1 MTMSATA
8 TPRPAPASSTSQPP
22 AAPGPLLGLYVL
34 VFLVLGCIGAFAGE
48 IFFLGNRALSAGHHR
63 TIAQCLQAP
72 IMHSQPAIP
81 AFDQCVSGTF
91 RLEGL
96 FVAAVAVAVLSLAAL
111 VSLLAPRVTQRRLAR
126 SARLNV
132 PDADASFEKLCDKAQ
147 LTGRRRP
154 QLLVAGFG
162 QQEAYT
168 TGLPGRRP
176 LIVIPPKT
184 AAAVGD
190 QNHFEPVVLH
200 EMAHA
205 RARDVSW
212 VSSVRHITWI
222 TLPVV
227 ALACIPQ
234 VFDTGGGPFSGTV
247 VLQAAVFVAGTALVA
262 RELLRRREIEADR
275 QAVQWL
281 GSSDPL
287 FRLLEAGRRAVHAK
301 PGRVGERWSRPLA
314 RHPSPTARIAALQ
327 DSLGKQDG
335 GFVYTLVAGVVTVM
349 AMNTSYF
356 LTWALDEVDGGW
368 LPARVSA
375 VVAAIVLG
383 FSLTPALVRRVQ
395 RTGLSAAWWQ
405 PVAGTTSGMLLG
417 ALIPPG
423 TTPGATASILAGMDL
438 RRVLITLFL
447 AGAGAGLAT
456 LTASLASLAADG
468 RPHRWPGARTA
479 WLTAAVCGCSAAA
492 LWPIPGFTTGQTW
505 RQWVTDILPADQWHW
520 LVIPYLGT
528 ALLLTA
534 RNWRRSGRAGDAA
547 VLVITPVCAAVV
559 GATLFLARVHLAAI
573 TPYDTVVRVTEERWW
588 ACALTG
594 WVVLVILALAGGVRG
609 LARACLSAWLAA
621 VLTGLAL
628 IAHGAPAVYGTF
640 EPLSSTIIT
649 SSVLLFYLAVPTT
662 CLALLGDRQAEEER
676 RIWSA
681 RVGAG
686 AAAATAAAL
695 VLSAAMVGAIAPLP
709 PPPPPPPPPA
719 TQALTQSQAEDVAA
733 AAGSYLGSTWIPGS
747 FPASAP
753 AHMTYQPTD
762 CAALA
767 HEDYLNALPRPLT
780 RAENRYKAAPAL
792 SDDGL
797 EILSVRVES
806 FARPVPASLLT
817 AASLIFRAC
826 PHYTTQT
833 SGSRVA
839 GSNGS
844 SFVTTHAVSKTGP
857 RGAEWRADI
866 SMDLEPGTASITW
879 IMITAGHNF
888 LLISQQTISPGS
900 GSQPDEKAIS
910 AAVNAAVTA
919 LDHAVASQYR
929 LPVSGTTSALQ
940 VTYPSQTPTAN
951 DESAILSGTWTGA
964 YYCGQGE
971 TGLRLIMQASSDG
984 QVNATFSFYPLPG
997 NPDVPSG
1004 SFAMTGTYSAGGVA
1018 LTPDYWIS
1026 EPPGYEMVG
1035 LASVLAPG
1043 NQNVLE
1049 GHITASGCT
1058 TFSVQKSPWLTFL
1071 YLFLAHPVFN

>member
-8 TPRPAPASSTSQPP
+8 TPRPAPPSSTGQPP
-22 AAPGPLLGLYVL
+22 SALGPLLGLYAL

-48 IFFLGNRALSAGHHR
+48 VFFLGDRALSAGHNR
-63 TIAQCLQAP
+63 TIAQCLRASV
-72 IMHSQPAIP
+72 MHSQSAIP
-81 AFDQCVSGTF
+81 AFDRCVSGTF

-96 FVAAVAVAVLSLAAL
+96 FVAAVAVAVPSLAAL
-111 VSLLAPRVTQRRLAR
+111 VSLITPRVTQQRLAR
-126 SARLNV
+126 SAGFNV
-132 PDADASFEKLCDKAQ
+132 PDAAASFEALCDEAQ

-154 QLLVAGFG
+154 QLLVAGIE

-184 AAAVGD
+184 AVAVRD
-190 QNHFEPVVLH
+190 PNHFDPVVLH
-200 EMAHA
+200 EIAHV

-234 VFDTGGGPFSGTV
+234 IFDADGGQFSGTV

-275 QAVQWL
+275 QAVRWL
-281 GSSDPL
+281 RSPDQL
-287 FRLLEAGRRAVHAK
+287 FRLLEVGRRAVHAK
-301 PGRVGERWSRPLA
+301 TGRAGEWWSRPLA
-314 RHPSPTARIAALQ
+314 RHPSPAVRIAALQ
-327 DSLGKQDG
+327 DPLGKQDG
-335 GFVYTLVAGVVTVM
+335 GFVYALVAGVVTVI

-383 FSLTPALVRRVQ
+383 FSLTPALVRRATRAR
-395 RTGLSAAWWQ
+395 RTGTSVAWWQ
-405 PVAGTTSGMLLG
+405 PVAGTTLGMLLG

-423 TTPGATASILAGMDL
+423 TTPGATASILAGIDL
-438 RRVLITLFL
+438 RRALITLFI

-456 LTASLASLAADG
+456 LTAGLASLAADG
-468 RPHRWPGARTA
+468 RPHRWPSLRTA

-505 RQWVTDILPADQWHW
+505 RLWVTDILPSDQWHW

-534 RNWRRSGRAGDAA
+534 RDWRRSGRARDAA
-547 VLVITPVCAAVV
+547 VLLITPVCAAVV
-559 GATLFLARVHLAAI
+559 GATLFLARVHLTAI
-573 TPYDTVVRVTEERWW
+573 TPYDMVVRVTEERWW
-588 ACALTG
+588 ACALSG
-594 WVVLVILALAGGVRG
+594 WVILVILALAGGVRG

-621 VLTGLAL
+621 VLTGLVL
-628 IAHGAPAVYGTF
+628 IVHGTPAVYGTF
-640 EPLSSTIIT
+640 EPLSSAIT
-649 SSVLLFYLAVPTT
+649 VSSVLLFYLAVPTA
-662 CLALLGDRQAEEER
+662 CLALLGDRQPGAVR
-676 RIWSA
+676 RTWPA
-681 RVGAG
+681 PVGASV
-686 AAAATAAAL
+686 AAAVTVAL
-695 VLSAAMVGAIAPLP
+695 ALSAALAGAIAPLP
-709 PPPPPPPPPA
+709 PQNPPLRPPSPPGPLA
-719 TQALTQSQAEDVAA
+719 TQALTQSQAKDVAA
-733 AAGSYLGSTWIPGS
+733 AAESYLGSTWIPGS
-747 FPASAP
+747 FPAPAP
-753 AHMTYQPTD
+753 AHVTYQPTN

-767 HEDYLNALPRPLT
+767 HEDYLNALPRPLA

-797 EILSVRVES
+797 ETLSVRVES
-806 FARPVPASLLT
+806 FSRTVPASLLT
-817 AASLIFRAC
+817 EASRIFRAC
-826 PHYTTQT
+826 PQYTTQT
-833 SGSRVA
+833 SGSPVA

-844 SFVTTHAVSKTGP
+844 SFVTTHAVTKTGP
-857 RGAEWRADI
+857 HGAIWRADI
-866 SMDLEPGTASITW
+866 SMDLEPGSASITW

-900 GSQPDEKAIS
+900 GSQPDEKVIS
-910 AAVNAAVTA
+910 AAVNATVTA
-919 LDHAVASQYR
+919 LDRAVGSQYR
-929 LPVSGTTSALQ
+929 FPVSGTTSASQ
-940 VTYPSQTPTAN
+940 VASPSQTPTTN

-964 YYCGQGE
+964 YYCNQGE

-984 QVNATFSFYPLPG
+984 QVNATFNFYPLPG

-1004 SFAMTGTYSAGGVA
+1004 SFVMTGSYSADGVV
-1018 LTPDYWIS
+1018 LTPDHWIS

-1035 LASVLAPG
+1035 LAGVLESG

-1049 GHITASGCT
+1049 GQITTSRCT
-1058 TFSVQKSPWLTFL
+1058 AFSVQKS
-1071 YLFLAHPVFN
+1071 

>member
-1 MTMSATA
+1 MTMSANA
-8 TPRPAPASSTSQPP
+8 TPGPAPACSTGQPP
-22 AAPGPLLGLYVL
+22 SAPGPLFGLYAL

-48 IFFLGNRALSAGHHR
+48 IFFLGDRALSAGHGR
-63 TIAQCLQAP
+63 TIAQCLRTP

-81 AFDQCVSGTF
+81 AFDRCVSGTF

-96 FVAAVAVAVLSLAAL
+96 FVAAVAVAVPSLAAL
-111 VSLLAPRVTQRRLAR
+111 VSLIAPRLTQRRLAR
-126 SARLNV
+126 SAGFNV
-132 PDADASFEKLCDKAQ
+132 PDAAASFEELCDKAQ

-154 QLLVAGFG
+154 QLLVAGLG
-162 QQEAYT
+162 EQEAYT

-184 AAAVGD
+184 AVSVRD
-190 QNHFEPVVLH
+190 PNHFDPEVLH
-200 EMAHA
+200 EMAHV

-227 ALACIPQ
+227 VLACIPQ
-234 VFDTGGGPFSGTV
+234 VFDVGGGPFSGTV

-281 GSSDPL
+281 RSPDQL

-301 PGRVGERWSRPLA
+301 LGRAGEWWSRPLA
-314 RHPSPTARIAALQ
+314 QHPSPTARIAALQ
-327 DSLGKQDG
+327 DPLGKQDG
-335 GFVYTLVAGVVTVM
+335 GFVYAVVAGVVTVM

-356 LTWALDEVDGGW
+356 LTGALDEVDSGW

-383 FSLTPALVRRVQ
+383 FSLTPALVRRAARAR
-395 RTGLSAAWWQ
+395 RTGTSAAWWQ
-405 PVAGTTSGMLLG
+405 PVGGTASGVLLG

-423 TTPGATASILAGMDL
+423 ATPGATASILAGMDL

-468 RPHRWPGARTA
+468 RPHRWPTVRTA

-505 RQWVTDILPADQWHW
+505 RLWVTDILPADQWHW

-528 ALLLTA
+528 ALLLRA
-534 RNWRRSGRAGDAA
+534 RDWRRGGHARDAA
-547 VLVITPVCAAVV
+547 MLVITPVCAAVV

-609 LARACLSAWLAA
+609 LARAYLSAWLAA

-628 IAHGAPAVYGTF
+628 IVHGAPAVYGTF
-640 EPLSSTIIT
+640 EPLSSAIMT
-649 SSVLLFYLAVPTT
+649 SSVLLFYLAVPTA
-662 CLALLGDRQAEEER
+662 CLALLGDRQPAVVR
-676 RIWSA
+676 RTWSA
-681 RVGAG
+681 PVGASV
-686 AAAATAAAL
+686 AVAVAV
-695 VLSAAMVGAIAPLP
+695 VLSAGLAGAIAPLP
-709 PPPPPPPPPA
+709 PQNPPLPTPSPPGPTA
-719 TQALTQSQAEDVAA
+719 TQALAQSQAKDIAA
-733 AAGSYLGSTWIPGS
+733 AAGPYLGSTWIPGS
-747 FPASAP
+747 FPAPAP
-753 AHMTYQPTD
+753 AHVAYQPAN

-767 HEDYLNALPRPLT
+767 HEDYLNALPRPLA

-797 EILSVRVES
+797 ETLSVRVES
-806 FARPVPASLLT
+806 FSRPVPASLLT
-817 AASLIFRAC
+817 AASRIFRAC

-839 GSNGS
+839 RSNGS
-844 SFVTTHAVSKTGP
+844 SFVTTRAVTNTGP
-857 RGAEWRADI
+857 QGGVWRADI
-866 SMDLEPGTASITW
+866 SMDLEPGSASITW

-900 GSQPDEKAIS
+900 GSQPDKKVIS
-910 AAVNAAVTA
+910 AAVNATVTA
-919 LDHAVASQYR
+919 LDRAAASQYR
-929 LPVSGTTSALQ
+929 LPVPGTTSASQ
-940 VTYPSQTPTAN
+940 VASPGQTPTTN

-964 YYCGQGE
+964 YYCNQGE
-971 TGLRLIMQASSDG
+971 TGLRLIMQASSGG
-984 QVNATFSFYPLPG
+984 QVNATFIFYPLPS
-997 NPDVPSG
+997 NPDVRSG
-1004 SFAMTGTYSAGGVA
+1004 SFAMTGSYSAEGVV
-1018 LTPDYWIS
+1018 LTPDHWIS

-1049 GHITASGCT
+1049 GQITTSGCT
-1058 TFSVQKSPWLTFL
+1058 TFSVQKSS
-1071 YLFLAHPVFN
+1071 